1 MIWMKFE
8 EKLIAL
14 RKRRGMSQ
22 EELAEKLQVTRQA
35 VSRWESGATIPDVT
49 NLIQLSELFG
59 VTTDYLIKEEA
70 ETTTEQSAKTEM
82 PESKQVTTHSYNFRK
97 TMLYRRT
104 MWVFASMCLGN
115 IFLLLVSPSAIFV
128 GLAAGTA
135 IFFVISLFLYTITK

>member
-1 MIWMKFE
+1 MKFE

-14 RKRRGMSQ
+14 RKSQGMSQ
-22 EELAEKLQVTRQA
+22 EELAEKLQVSRQA
-35 VSRWESGATIPDVT
+35 VSRWESGATLPDIT

-70 ETTTEQSAKTEM
+70 ETTTEQSTKTEM
-82 PESKQVTTHSYNFRK
+82 PESKQVTTNSYNFRK

-128 GLAAGTA
+128 GLAAGNA
-135 IFFVISLFLYTITK
+135 IFFVISLFLYTITMSKK